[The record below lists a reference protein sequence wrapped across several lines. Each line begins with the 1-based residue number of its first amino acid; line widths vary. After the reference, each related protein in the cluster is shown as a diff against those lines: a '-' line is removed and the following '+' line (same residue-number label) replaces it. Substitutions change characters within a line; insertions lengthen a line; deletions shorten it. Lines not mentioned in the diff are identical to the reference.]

1 MVLKILFMK
10 GIYMNFKVEK
20 LCKKYYK
27 NEVISNFNY
36 DFKVGLYLLTGVNGS
51 GKSTLLKCLAKIIT
65 VSNDNCRMSS
75 IKKAYLCE
83 KCVVSNG
90 KPKTYLKNIMYLNKT
105 CFDIEELLNKWKIA
119 NKAMWKLSKGNIQ
132 KIGILAMLISES
144 EIFFFDEPT
153 DALDQDSILLF
164 LEAVKELSKDK
175 IVVIATHEIEYFKGL
190 DYVQISLDQYRETV
204 E

>member
-1 MVLKILFMK
+1 
-10 GIYMNFKVEK
+10 
-20 LCKKYYK
+20 
-27 NEVISNFNY
+27 
-36 DFKVGLYLLTGVNGS
+36 
-51 GKSTLLKCLAKIIT
+51 
-65 VSNDNCRMSS
+65 
-75 IKKAYLCE
+75 
-83 KCVVSNG
+83 
-90 KPKTYLKNIMYLNKT
+90 
-105 CFDIEELLNKWKIA
+105 
-119 NKAMWKLSKGNIQ
+119 MWKLSKGNIQ